1 MQRGRGEIALAPRA
15 ADRRRLISKLQ
26 KTDDPLAQEY
36 RYASE
41 RSIAAARIA
50 RNSGDYP
57 MLSNGDINLYSLFV
71 ERAMTLVNRDGIIGL
86 LVPSGIASDKT
97 AARFFKSVTT
107 ESRLKTFFDFE
118 NKKEFFPDVHASF
131 KFSIFV
137 ASPSRKFKEAK
148 FAIYVHSTT
157 EIYDPE
163 RCFPLTAEQFALVNP
178 NTGTAPIFRCRRDVD
193 ITMAIYDR
201 LPVLVDRSTDTVIR
215 TWQVKYSTMFHMTN
229 DSRLFSNSRGT

>member
-1 MQRGRGEIALAPRA
+1 MGNPPWDRLKLKQVDWFAARRGEIALAPRA

-71 ERAMTLVNRDGIIGL
+71 ERAMTLVNHDGIIGL

-118 NKKEFFPDVHASF
+118 NKKEFFPMYTRLLNSVF
-131 KFSIFV
+131 
-137 ASPSRKFKEAK
+137 
-148 FAIYVHSTT
+148 
-157 EIYDPE
+157 
-163 RCFPLTAEQFALVNP
+163 L
-178 NTGTAPIFRCRRDVD
+178 
-193 ITMAIYDR
+193 
-201 LPVLVDRSTDTVIR
+201 LPVRLESSKKQSSQFMFTVLPIYMI
-215 TWQVKYSTMFHMTN
+215 QNGAS
-229 DSRLFSNSRGT
+229 L